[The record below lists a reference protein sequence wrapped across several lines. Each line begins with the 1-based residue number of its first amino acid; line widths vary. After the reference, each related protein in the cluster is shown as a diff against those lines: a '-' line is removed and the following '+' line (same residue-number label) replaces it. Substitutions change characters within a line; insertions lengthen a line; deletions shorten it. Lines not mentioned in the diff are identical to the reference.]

1 MKINNLKK
9 LIKSGSIHLKNST
22 VIEIIGDQ
30 DPGYGSTAKM
40 ISECAVCLS
49 TEKLDKE
56 GGIWTPASIMAKPL
70 IKRLRDK
77 AGLIFKMN
85 NVESF

>member
-1 MKINNLKK
+1 MIQVGK
-9 LIKSGSIHLKNST
+9 LSNGDIFKSE
-22 VIEIIGDQ
+22 VIGDR

-49 TEKLDKE
+49 VESLDEK
-56 GGIWTPASIMAKPL
+56 GGICTPASIMAKPL
-70 IKRLRDK
+70 LKRLQDN

-85 NVESF
+85 NDNSS